1 MVTRRSCRGGLRSRE
16 WVKALLAVC
25 LLGLS
30 LAGLGLGA
38 TAAASPKHARLPRSG
53 TRRHAATSAINVTR
67 ACRGRPVHGGSL
79 VYARSEGPVTL
90 DPYFPTNGNGD
101 IFIDYLIYQPLVMP
115 TPKGG
120 DKVVPGVADKWTISN
135 GGTTYTFHIRPGIK
149 FSNGQPVT
157 ATDVKF
163 SLDEFATTKAD
174 TTVVL
179 ATGFGFKDAVV
190 VNPTTVQMNLNEPSP
205 GILENISIF
214 DAYIVPEKL
223 YQSEGTKFWTDPVGT
238 GPFKVTNWVHGSS
251 ITLVRNPYYWQKGLP
266 YLTKVKFL
274 YATTG
279 NSRLLD
285 LEDKQAQIV
294 TLLTFN
300 DIPAVK
306 ADSQL
311 VLQLGK
317 VPYWVGLWM
326 NEKRA
331 QFKTLDVR
339 QAIQYALDKPLI
351 NTKVFHGVGTIPN
364 SILPHLLGDA
374 SDSVVHP
381 YTFDLKKAKQLMVKS
396 HFPHGF
402 STTLSYPSGSI
413 EYTELVLLLQSELA
427 KIGIDLK
434 LLSETEAT
442 VTTHWST
449 ASYTMT
455 FPFVEF
461 TSDVWVPDEY
471 ATFVT
476 APVPLHAF
484 ESYWTDPSVIHMVT
498 TYVHTTKAS
507 RVKLWQQIQKTMLEQ
522 TPDINVMDLPFTN
535 VHLRNVCGTY
545 LDALGADSLQYTWIA
560 K

>member
-1 MVTRRSCRGGLRSRE
+1 MVTRRSCRRGRCSGRRA
-16 WVKALLAVC
+16 KALLVAA
-25 LLGLS
+25 LLAALVGPGL
-30 LAGLGLGA
+30 AA
-38 TAAASPKHARLPRSG
+38 TAGASNKGPHK
-53 TRRHAATSAINVTR
+53 ATSGINVTP
-67 ACRGRPVHGGSL
+67 ACHGKPVRGGTL

-90 DPYFPTNGNGD
+90 DPYFPTNGNAD
-101 IFIDYLIYQPLVMP
+101 IFTDYLIYQPLVMP
-115 TPKGG
+115 TPKGKG
-120 DKVVPGVADKWTISN
+120 KVVPGVADKWTVSN

-190 VNPTTVQMNLNEPSP
+190 VNSSTVQMNLTKPAP

-223 YQSEGTKFWTDPVGT
+223 YQAEGTKFWTHPVGT
-238 GPFKVTNWVHGSS
+238 GPFMVTNWVHGSS

-266 YLTKVKFL
+266 YLTKVKFI

-285 LEDKQAQIV
+285 LEDQQAQIA
-294 TLLTFN
+294 TALTFN

-306 ADSQL
+306 SNSQL
-311 VLQLGK
+311 VLQLVK
-317 VPYWVGLWM
+317 VPYWVGLWL

-331 QFKTLDVR
+331 QFKTLHVR
-339 QAIQYALDKPLI
+339 QAIQYALNKQLI
-351 NTKVFHGVGTIPN
+351 NAKVFSGVGTIPN
-364 SILPHLLGDA
+364 SILPQLTGDA
-374 SDSVVHP
+374 SNNVVKP
-381 YTFDLKKAKQLMVKS
+381 YPFSLKKAKQSMAKS

-402 STTLSYPSGSI
+402 STTMSYPSGSI

-427 KIGIDLK
+427 KIGIKMK

-442 VTTHWST
+442 VTTHWAT

-476 APVPLHAF
+476 APQPLHAF
-484 ESYWTDPSVIHMVT
+484 ESYWTDPAIIRMVT
-498 TYVHTTKAS
+498 KYVHTTKPS
-507 RVKLWQQIQKTMLEQ
+507 RVQLWQRIQKAMLVQ